1 MQAIL
6 KLNPDLLKILTEFSD
21 FFYGRDFSHLEQ
33 YIGKTKGYE
42 KIAIKEMGAEATSI
56 EYLQTALTTPEK
68 YGFPLHSWGL
78 ELVHDKANIEDPKL
92 LKMSSKTNDKLMN
105 FFGAR
110 NNALQM
116 FYPSGGYIGWHN
128 NANAAG
134 YNIVLSCNPEAD
146 GEFEHWDHV
155 NNKLNVYKDQSGW
168 NCKVGYFG
176 PFKEPENVFW
186 HCARTRS
193 PRLTFS
199 YVIFDKN
206 LWQDM
211 VDDINFDS

>member
-1 MQAIL
+1 MKAIL
-6 KLNPDLLKILTEFSD
+6 NLNSDLLEILTEFSD
-21 FFYGRDFSHLEQ
+21 WFFTRNNDHLERV
-33 YIGKTKGYE
+33 IKSPSRPW
-42 KIAIKEMGAEATSI
+42 AIKEKGMEATG
-56 EYLQTALTTPEK
+56 EAYLQQALKEPEK
-68 YGFPLHSWGL
+68 YGYPRYSWGL
-78 ELVHDKANIEDPKL
+78 EMKRDHNYYDDND
-92 LKMSSKTNDKLMN
+92 LKDRVAITDNKLMD

-116 FYPSGGYIGWHN
+116 YYPSGGYIGWHN

-134 YNIVLSCNPEAD
+134 YNIVLSCNPQGD

-155 NNKLNVYKDQSGW
+155 NNKLNVFHDEPGW

-193 PRLTFS
+193 PRVTMS
-199 YVIFDKN
+199 YVIYDKN
-206 LWQDM
+206 VWEDM
-211 VDDINFDS
+211 VEDIGYVG